1 MFIFNY
7 SSLYFFLIIVLNIRS
22 ADVQGTYR
30 YLLNTITFILETD
43 LCIYESN
50 LLLQVCIIVFIVPLF
65 GIKSLSANNPRY
77 NAVYSIGTPIS
88 TMFV

>member
-22 ADVQGTYR
+22 ADVQGTYT
-30 YLLNTITFILETD
+30 YLLNTIAFILETD

-50 LLLQVCIIVFIVPLF
+50 LLLQACIIVFVVPLF
-65 GIKSLSANNPRY
+65 GIK
-77 NAVYSIGTPIS
+77 
-88 TMFV
+88 

>member
-7 SSLYFFLIIVLNIRS
+7 SSLYFLIIVLNIRS

-50 LLLQVCIIVFIVPLF
+50 LLLQVCIIVLYH
-65 GIKSLSANNPRY
+65 SLELNHFQLIILDIMQY
-77 NAVYSIGTPIS
+77 TV
-88 TMFV
+88 